1 MYCLHCKYT
10 TKLCNDKEI
19 DTLFAISGG
28 AVVSTAPT
36 KQRTHP
42 NLLCASVQSVG
53 GHSQF
58 GCAAGD
64 SCTPLNSP
72 ITWLVQLGTAA
83 PPEGILV
90 TAYRKCCYRVPK
102 LLLPQCCKGVTAMW

>member
-1 MYCLHCKYT
+1 M
-10 TKLCNDKEI
+10 KLRNDKEI
-19 DTLFAISGG
+19 DALFAISGG

-36 KQRTHP
+36 RQRTHS

-58 GCAAGD
+58 GCAAE
-64 SCTPLNSP
+64 
-72 ITWLVQLGTAA
+72 TAA

-102 LLLPQCCKGVTAMW
+102 LLLPQCCKGVTALW

>member
-1 MYCLHCKYT
+1 M
-10 TKLCNDKEI
+10 KLRNDKEI
-19 DTLFAISGG
+19 DALFAISGG

-36 KQRTHP
+36 RQRTHS

-58 GCAAGD
+58 GCAAE
-64 SCTPLNSP
+64 TAAPPERTLAVR
-72 ITWLVQLGTAA
+72 LVQLGTAA
-83 PPEGILV
+83 PPEGTLV

-102 LLLPQCCKGVTAMW
+102 LLLPQCCKGVTALW

>member
-19 DTLFAISGG
+19 DALFAISGG

-42 NLLCASVQSVG
+42 NLLCASVHLWEDTRSSVG
-53 GHSQF
+53 
-58 GCAAGD
+58 AAE
-64 SCTPLNSP
+64 
-72 ITWLVQLGTAA
+72 TAA
-83 PPEGILV
+83 PPEALPF

-102 LLLPQCCKGVTAMW
+102 LLLPQCCKGVTALW

>member
-10 TKLCNDKEI
+10 TKLRNDKEI

-42 NLLCASVQSVG
+42 NLLCASICGRTLAV
-53 GHSQF
+53 
-58 GCAAGD
+58 
-64 SCTPLNSP
+64 L
-72 ITWLVQLGTAA
+72 LVQLGTAA

-102 LLLPQCCKGVTAMW
+102 LLLPQCCKGVTALW